1 MMSERRFRLRRH
13 LACATGSWLVQRD
26 STTSLVPAVR
36 PKGADPERCA
46 SDGERRLESAELMS
60 SADIEETRGRL
71 VRSASAI
78 TPLTL
83 LSRLTGYL
91 REKIVALFFG
101 ATART
106 DAFIV
111 AWRIPNML
119 RDIVGEGAMSSAFI
133 PVYAEITE
141 TRSSEEA
148 RAFVGRAVGTFA
160 FLLSGVTIAGILLSP
175 LLVDLLAHDFRSNPW
190 QFALAVSLNRWIFP
204 YIFLVS
210 MAALFQGILNAHHR
224 FALSAAAPIFMNV
237 GFILA
242 TLVLAPRLAEPAYA
256 LAAGVL
262 TGGLLQMAVQ
272 WPQLSKLRAV
282 GRPALGWRDP
292 AVRSVMLLA
301 APRLFAYGI
310 NTINLTFA
318 TRFASELG
326 TSNVSRL
333 YFANRLKELVLG
345 GFAVAL
351 ATAILPLLSR
361 QALVEDRG
369 EFKATLAFSLRLIA
383 FVTVPA
389 TVGLIVLRFPILRV
403 LLQGGAF
410 RAEDT
415 RATGDVLA
423 ALSLGLFFFAVVR
436 VVVPAFYALKQTRLP
451 VVAAFVDCAV
461 FVAACFALTPRL
473 GLPGIGLASSL
484 AAAVNVAILLT
495 MLRRREGRLS
505 GREILQSLARIT
517 LAALT
522 MGAGLWIAL
531 KAVDPMRLR
540 EPRAALTLFALIA
553 GGAAIY
559 WSVASLLG
567 APEPQE
573 LRRVTWRK
581 RR

>member
-1 MMSERRFRLRRH
+1 MSLSN
-13 LACATGSWLVQRD
+13 L
-26 STTSLVPAVR
+26 
-36 PKGADPERCA
+36 
-46 SDGERRLESAELMS
+46 
-60 SADIEETRGRL
+60 EETRGRL

-83 LSRLTGYL
+83 LSRVTGYL

-133 PVYAEITE
+133 PVYAEIAE
-141 TRSSEEA
+141 KRRAEEA

-160 FLLSGVTIAGILLSP
+160 FLLSGLTVAGILLSP
-175 LLVDLLAHDFRSNPW
+175 FLVDLLAHEFRQNPG

-224 FALSAAAPIFMNV
+224 FAISAAAPIFMNI
-237 GFILA
+237 GFILT
-242 TLVLAPRLAEPAYA
+242 TLLLAPRLAEPSYA

-262 TGGLLQMAVQ
+262 AGGFLQMIVQ
-272 WPQLSKLRAV
+272 WPQLSRLKAI

-292 AVRSVMLLA
+292 AVRSVLLLA

-318 TRFASELG
+318 TRFAAELG

-351 ATAILPLLSR
+351 ATAILPLLAR
-361 QALVEDRG
+361 QALAEDRS
-369 EFKATLAFSLRLIA
+369 EFKATIAFSLRLIA
-383 FVTVPA
+383 FVTIPA

-410 RAEDT
+410 HSADT
-415 RATGDVLA
+415 RATADVLA
-423 ALSLGLFFFAVVR
+423 MLSLGLFFFAVVR
-436 VVVPAFYALKQTRLP
+436 VVVPAFYALKETRLP
-451 VVAAFVDCAV
+451 VIAAFADCVV
-461 FVAACFALTPRL
+461 FVAGCFILTPIL
-473 GLPGIGLASSL
+473 ALPGIGLASSI
-484 AAAVNVAILLT
+484 AAAVNVAILLAA
-495 MLRRREGRLS
+495 LRRREGRLS
-505 GREILQSLARIT
+505 GRMILRSLSRIT
-517 LAALT
+517 VAALL
-522 MGAGLWIAL
+522 MGVGLWL
-531 KAVDPMRLR
+531 GLHAVDFTRMRMV
-540 EPRAALTLFALIA
+540 RAVLTLFGLIA
-553 GGAAIY
+553 GGTAIY
-559 WSVASLLG
+559 WSGAYLLG
-567 APEPQE
+567 APELEE
-573 LRRVTWRK
+573 LRRVAWR
-581 RR
+581 RRRP

>member
-1 MMSERRFRLRRH
+1 
-13 LACATGSWLVQRD
+13 
-26 STTSLVPAVR
+26 
-36 PKGADPERCA
+36 
-46 SDGERRLESAELMS
+46 MS
-60 SADIEETRGRL
+60 SSETEETRGRV

-83 LSRLTGYL
+83 LSRVTGYL

-101 ATART
+101 ATAQT

-133 PVYAEITE
+133 PVYAEIRE
-141 TRSSEEA
+141 KRSAEEA
-148 RAFVGRAVGTFA
+148 RAFVGRTVGTFA
-160 FLLSGVTIAGILLSP
+160 FLLSAITVAGILLSP
-175 LLVDLLAHDFRSNPW
+175 VLVDLLARDFRANPW

-210 MAALFQGILNAHHR
+210 MSALFQGILNAHHR
-224 FALSAAAPIFMNV
+224 FAISAAAPIFMNI

-242 TLVLAPRLAEPAYA
+242 TLLLAPRLAEPVYA
-256 LAAGVL
+256 LAIGVL
-262 TGGLLQMAVQ
+262 TGGVLQMAVQ
-272 WPQLSKLRAV
+272 WPQLARLKAV

-292 AVRSVMLLA
+292 AVRSVLLLA

-318 TRFASELG
+318 TRFATALG

-351 ATAILPLLSR
+351 ATAILPVLAR
-361 QALVEDRG
+361 QALAEDRS

-410 RAEDT
+410 HAADT
-415 RATGDVLA
+415 RATADVLA
-423 ALSLGLFFFAVVR
+423 TLSLGLFFFAVVR
-436 VVVPAFYALKQTRLP
+436 VVVPAFYALKETRLP
-451 VVAAFVDCAV
+451 VAAAFADCV
-461 FVAACFALTPRL
+461 FFVAGCFLLTPVL
-473 GLPGIGLASSL
+473 ALPGIGLSASL
-484 AAAVNVAILLT
+484 AAGVNVAILLIA
-495 MLRRREGRLS
+495 LRRREGRLS
-505 GREILQSLARIT
+505 GRAILRSLFRSA
-517 LAALT
+517 LAALL
-522 MGAGLWIAL
+522 MGIGLWLAL
-531 KAVDPMRLR
+531 HAVDFAHMRMV
-540 EPRAALTLFALIA
+540 RAILTLFGLIA
-553 GGAAIY
+553 GGTAVY
-559 WSVASLLG
+559 WSAAYLLG
-567 APEPQE
+567 APEPEE
-573 LRRVTWRK
+573 LRRVIRRK
-581 RR
+581 RA